1 MDDRP
6 LVSVIVIFLNGARF
20 IEEAVSSVL
29 EQTYDR
35 WELFLVDDGSTDGS
49 TEIAQRYAQERIGRI
64 WYLQHHNHQN
74 RGMSASRNLGLNH
87 AKGDFIAF
95 LDADDVW
102 LPEKLERQVAI
113 MQAQPKAAMVFGSS
127 QHWYSWTGD
136 AVDLPRDYIPA
147 VGEADGLM
155 APPVFLTRSLKSTAR
170 TPCPSNFL
178 VRRETAKGVGGFE
191 EQFRGILSLFEDQ
204 AFLAKVFLKSHVFVT
219 RECWDRYR
227 RHEDSCVSTSAREGT
242 KYSAGLK
249 YFSWLKGYL
258 SSQRVEDPELW
269 TALRKKRNRYRYNR
283 VQQHLRRFSGVMKRL
298 AKKTL
303 PASVQR
309 SRQID

>member
-20 IEEAVSSVL
+20 IEEAVISVL
-29 EQTYDR
+29 EQTYAC
-35 WELFLVDDGSTDGS
+35 WELFLVDDGSTDDS
-49 TEIAQRYAQERIGRI
+49 TEIAQQYAQQHNGRI

-87 AKGDFIAF
+87 ARGDFIAF

-113 MQAQPKAAMVFGSS
+113 MQAQPKAALVYGSS
-127 QHWYSWTGD
+127 QHWYSWAGD
-136 AVDLPRDYIPA
+136 AVDLPRDYIPP
-147 VGEADGLM
+147 VGIEADALI
-155 APPVFLTRSLKSTAR
+155 APPALLTLSLKSTAR

-178 VRRETAKGVGGFE
+178 VRRETAKQVGGFE
-191 EQFRGILSLFEDQ
+191 EQFRSLFEDQ
-204 AFLAKVFLKSHVFVT
+204 AFLAKVFLQSHVFVT

-227 RHEDSCVSTSAREGT
+227 RHADSCVSTAAREGT

-249 YFSWLKGYL
+249 YFRWLKDYL
-258 SSQRVEDPELW
+258 SSHRVEDPELW
-269 TALRKKRNRYRYNR
+269 TALRKKRSRYRYNR
-283 VQQHLRRFSGVMKRL
+283 AQQHLRRFSGVMKRL
-298 AKKTL
+298 AKKSL

-309 SRQID
+309 SRQND

>member
-20 IEEAVSSVL
+20 IDEAVVSVL
-29 EQTYDR
+29 EQTYAC
-35 WELFLVDDGSTDGS
+35 WELFLVDDGSTDDS
-49 TEIAQRYAQERIGRI
+49 TEIAQRYAQQHRGRI

-113 MQAQPKAAMVFGSS
+113 MQAQPKAAMVYGSS

-147 VGEADGLM
+147 VGIDADELI
-155 APPVFLTRSLKSTAR
+155 APPALLTLSLKSTAR
-170 TPCPSNFL
+170 TPCPSNFM
-178 VRRETAKGVGGFE
+178 VRRETAKQVGGFE
-191 EQFRGILSLFEDQ
+191 EQFRSMFEDQ
-204 AFLAKVFLKSHVFVT
+204 AFLAKVFLHSHVFVT

-227 RHEDSCVSTSAREGT
+227 RHADSSVSTAAREGT
-242 KYSAGLK
+242 KYSVGLK
-249 YFSWLKGYL
+249 YFSWLKDYL
-258 SSQRVEDPELW
+258 LSQRVEDPELW
-269 TALRKKRNRYRYNR
+269 IALRKKRYRYRYNWA
-283 VQQHLRRFSGVMKRL
+283 QEHLRRFSGMMKRL
-298 AKKTL
+298 AKKSL
-303 PASVQR
+303 PASVQQ
-309 SRQID
+309 SRQND

>member
-20 IEEAVSSVL
+20 IEEAVTSVL
-29 EQTYDR
+29 EQTYAC

-49 TEIAQRYAQERIGRI
+49 TEIAQRYAQQHRGRI
-64 WYLQHHNHQN
+64 RYLQHHNHQN

-87 AKGDFIAF
+87 ARGDFIAF

-102 LPEKLERQVAI
+102 LPEKLERQVEI
-113 MQAQPKAAMVFGSS
+113 MQAQPKAAMVYGSS

-136 AVDLPRDYIPA
+136 AVDLPRDYIPE
-147 VGEADGLM
+147 VGIEADGLI
-155 APPVFLTRSLKSTAR
+155 APPALLTLSLKSTAR

-178 VRRETAKGVGGFE
+178 VRRETAKQVGGFE
-191 EQFRGILSLFEDQ
+191 EQFRVLFEDQ
-204 AFLAKVFLKSHVFVT
+204 AFLAKVFLRSPVFVT

-227 RHEDSCVSTSAREGT
+227 RHADSCVSTAAREGT
-242 KYSAGLK
+242 KYSVGLE
-249 YFSWLKGYL
+249 YFSWLKDYL
-258 SSQRVEDPELW
+258 LSQRVEDPELW
-269 TALRKKRNRYRYNR
+269 TALRKKRYRYRYNR
-283 VQQHLRRFSGVMKRL
+283 ARQHLRRFSGMVRRL
-298 AKKTL
+298 AKKSL

-309 SRQID
+309 SRQND

>member
-20 IEEAVSSVL
+20 IEEAVISVL
-29 EQTYDR
+29 EQTYAR

-49 TEIAQRYAQERIGRI
+49 TEIAQRYAQERSGRI

-74 RGMSASRNLGLNH
+74 KGMSASRNLGLNH
-87 AKGDFIAF
+87 AQGDFIAF

-102 LPEKLERQVAI
+102 LPEKLERQVSI
-113 MQAQPKAAMVFGSS
+113 MQAQPKAAMVYGSS

-147 VGEADGLM
+147 VGIEVDRLI
-155 APPVFLTRSLKSTAR
+155 APPVLLTLSLKSTAR

-178 VRRETAKGVGGFE
+178 VRREAAKGVGGFE
-191 EQFRGILSLFEDQ
+191 EQFRGAFEDQ

-227 RHEDSCVSTSAREGT
+227 RHEDSCVSTAAREGT
-242 KYSAGLK
+242 KYTAGLK
-249 YFSWLKGYL
+249 YFSWLKHYL

-283 VQQHLRRFSGVMKRL
+283 AQQHLRRFSGVMKRL
-298 AKKTL
+298 VKKTL

>member
-1 MDDRP
+1 MDDQP

-20 IEEAVSSVL
+20 IEEAVISVL
-29 EQTYDR
+29 EQTYAC
-35 WELFLVDDGSTDGS
+35 WELFLVDDGSTDDS
-49 TEIAQRYAQERIGRI
+49 TEIAQRYAQQHSGRI

-87 AKGDFIAF
+87 ARGDFIAF

-113 MQAQPKAAMVFGSS
+113 MAAQPKAAMVYGSS

-147 VGEADGLM
+147 VGIEAGLI
-155 APPVFLTRSLKSTAR
+155 APPALLTLSLKSTAR

-178 VRRETAKGVGGFE
+178 VRRETAKQVGGFE
-191 EQFRGILSLFEDQ
+191 EQFRSLFEDQ
-204 AFLAKVFLKSHVFVT
+204 AFLAKVFLQSHVFVT

-227 RHEDSCVSTSAREGT
+227 RHADSCVSTAAREGT

-249 YFSWLKGYL
+249 YFSWLKDYL
-258 SSQRVEDPELW
+258 LSQRVEDPELW
-269 TALRKKRNRYRYNR
+269 TALRKKRSRYRYNR
-283 VQQHLRRFSGVMKRL
+283 AQQHLRRFSGVMRRL
-298 AKKTL
+298 VKKSL

-309 SRQID
+309 SRQSD

>member
-20 IEEAVSSVL
+20 IDEAVVSVL
-29 EQTYDR
+29 EQTYAC
-35 WELFLVDDGSTDGS
+35 WELFLVDDGSTDDS
-49 TEIAQRYAQERIGRI
+49 TEIAQRYAQQHRGRI
-64 WYLQHHNHQN
+64 SYLQHHNHQN

-87 AKGDFIAF
+87 ARGDFIAF

-113 MQAQPKAAMVFGSS
+113 MQAQPKAAMVYGPS

-147 VGEADGLM
+147 VGIDADELI
-155 APPVFLTRSLKSTAR
+155 APPALLTLSLKSTAR
-170 TPCPSNFL
+170 TPCPSNFM
-178 VRRETAKGVGGFE
+178 VRRETAKQVGGFE
-191 EQFRGILSLFEDQ
+191 EQFRSMFEDQ
-204 AFLAKVFLKSHVFVT
+204 AFLAKVFLHSHVFVT

-227 RHEDSCVSTSAREGT
+227 RHADSSVSTAAREGT

-249 YFSWLKGYL
+249 YFSWLKDYL
-258 SSQRVEDPELW
+258 LSQRVEDPELW
-269 TALRKKRNRYRYNR
+269 TALRKKRYRYRYNR
-283 VQQHLRRFSGVMKRL
+283 ARQHLRRFSGVMKRL
-298 AKKTL
+298 AKKSL
-303 PASVQR
+303 PASVQQ
-309 SRQID
+309 SRQND